1 MSKKSLLIFFSFF
14 LYFNIAL
21 PEDLKIVYVDI
32 DKIINESTA
41 GKNILKQIKNINS
54 KNTSKFNRHDI
65 CDFYEDHKVSTRT
78 FFGGNTLLHPAY
90 SDIIKYDEAMTK
102 YPNSTKITTD
112 TFILGLHPSI
122 GPEQIEWMK
131 NVTDKFFISKEL
143 I

>member
-1 MSKKSLLIFFSFF
+1 M
-14 LYFNIAL
+14 
-21 PEDLKIVYVDI
+21 
-32 DKIINESTA
+32 
-41 GKNILKQIKNINS
+41 
-54 KNTSKFNRHDI
+54 
-65 CDFYEDHKVSTRT
+65 
-78 FFGGNTLLHPAY
+78 HPAY

-131 NVTDKFFISKEL
+131 NVTDKFFVSKEL